1 MSRLD
6 IITIAIVIACL
17 GALGYLVYKIVSLMN
32 PPEKAE
38 TSIQDT
44 YPDASADE
52 STYTDWN
59 SESDTSQIDEDLDD
73 DAFAAEGQKP
83 ASSYDASS
91 YDDNELDAPAAEK
104 PAASKPAPSK
114 SAPAKPAPTKPAPT
128 KPAPEATTTTT
139 KGATS
144 SSSSAAASATT
155 SSAGKY
161 MVLAGSFKQ
170 RANAE
175 TQVASLRK
183 KGFANAQVS
192 MFNRS
197 AYAVVLVDR
206 FDNYSAA
213 KQLVA
218 DLKAKGVDALVKEQN

>member
-44 YPDASADE
+44 YPDTSADE
-52 STYTDWN
+52 STYTDWG
-59 SESDTSQIDEDLDD
+59 SKTDTNQVDEDLDD
-73 DAFAAEGQKP
+73 NAFAADGQKP

-91 YDDNELDAPAAEK
+91 YDASELDEAPAPAAEK

-114 SAPAKPAPTKPAPT
+114 PAPT
-128 KPAPEATTTTT
+128 KPAPEATP

-144 SSSSAAASATT
+144 GST
-155 SSAGKY
+155 SSASTATVSSEGKY

-175 TQVASLRK
+175 TQVANLRK
-183 KGFANAQVS
+183 KGFANAEVS
-192 MFNRS
+192 LFNRS

-206 FDNYSAA
+206 FDNYSDA

-218 DLKAKGVDALVKEQN
+218 DLKAKGVDALVQAQN

>member
-44 YPDASADE
+44 YPDASADA
-52 STYTDWN
+52 STYTDWQ
-59 SESDTSQIDEDLDD
+59 SESDSGQVEEDLDD
-73 DAFAAEGQKP
+73 DAFAAADGQKP
-83 ASSYDASS
+83 ASSYDAS
-91 YDDNELDAPAAEK
+91 ELDETPAPAAEK
-104 PAASKPAPSK
+104 PAPSKPAPS
-114 SAPAKPAPTKPAPT
+114 
-128 KPAPEATTTTT
+128 ATTTTP
-139 KGATS
+139 KSATS
-144 SSSSAAASATT
+144 GSTATASSG
-155 SSAGKY
+155 GKY

-170 RANAE
+170 RANADAH
-175 TQVASLRK
+175 VASLRK
-183 KGFANAQVS
+183 MGFANAEVS

-213 KQLVA
+213 KKLVT
-218 DLKAKGVDALVKEQN
+218 DLKAKGVDALVQEQN